1 MMTKFSLSLFC
12 LTLTLI
18 AAAAFA
24 AESAPEYTVLQ
35 QRSDRLIVQLP
46 NRMMIVAQHLP
57 TAPVVS
63 AQIWVKTGSLYEQEH
78 VGAGLSHFLE
88 HLLSAGTTEHRT
100 EKESNAELGRIGAQT
115 NAATSLDT
123 VRYYINT
130 TSDHAPEAIDL
141 LSDWMGHS
149 LISQSEYERERDV
162 IQREFDMGRGDPGR
176 IFWKLTQ
183 QARYSPD
190 HPAAHPTIG
199 YLSRFLE
206 ISRDEIND
214 FYHRMYAP
222 NNLLFV
228 VVGDIDPR
236 KVVEQ
241 ITAHWADAEPR
252 KLPTI
257 HVPMDD
263 SITPGTSGSTAG
275 GGGKPVVGYADIAK
289 PRVRLIWPGTML
301 AQPGDYEMD
310 LLAGILGQ
318 GESSRLAHT
327 VRDQQR
333 AVTSIVAH
341 NSSFTWGRGLFAIDM
356 EPAGRDE
363 QSVQTAIDASLEQV
377 RQLAEQP
384 VSDEELARAKRRTLA
399 GVLLSTQSAQTMAAR
414 LANDIIGTGDPDY
427 LTKYAQAVQSL
438 TAEQLQKIAQQYL
451 DISKLIVVK
460 LLPADA
466 DHPVTDFNKPD
477 EQTLTSQTQ
486 NIRDID
492 IDNSVV
498 AAKLKENLAESD
510 ARPIAVDEPTTSRLD
525 NGLTLIVQRSTVVPG
540 VSMHLYTL
548 GGLLADEPES
558 EGVAY
563 ATAAM
568 LDRGTTTRT
577 ADQIHSTIEGL
588 GASLTTEAG
597 NNTTYV
603 QANCLAEDWPTVMSL
618 MADVVL
624 HPTFPDEEWS
634 KLQPRL
640 LAAIDRETDSWAG
653 ELRSNFLK
661 TYYQGYPWS
670 QSPTG
675 RRDVVEKLTASD
687 LAAFHK
693 HQFTGRNS
701 VLSVVGDV
709 DPAKVEQAVREMF
722 KDLPVSDAAFTPPQ
736 PKPPMEA
743 IETFRTEKPLTAVEI
758 GLGPGMTRDD
768 PHFAAM
774 QVLTA
779 VMSDFPTGWLDTALR
794 GDSDGLVYAVG
805 AGTRVGIV
813 PGFFAILFNTDAA
826 KTPEAINR
834 AMQVVGRAKRGE
846 FDAQNI
852 QRAKARVISDELL
865 EKQDNSARAANL
877 ALDVLYQVPEPGME
891 AFKQQVDAVDAE
903 ALREVARRYLLNPVT
918 VVISNGDLS
927 AEAIYKAIHPL
938 EPMAD

>member
-1 MMTKFSLSLFC
+1 MMPKVSLSLFC

-46 NRMMIVAQHLP
+46 NRMLIVAQNLP
-57 TAPVVS
+57 SAPVVS

-88 HLLSAGTTEHRT
+88 HLLAAGSTSNRT

-123 VRYYINT
+123 VRFYINT

-141 LSDWMGHS
+141 LSDWIGHS
-149 LISQSEYERERDV
+149 LISQDEYKRERDV

-206 ISRDEIND
+206 ITRDEIND

-228 VVGDIDPR
+228 VVGDIDPQ
-236 KVVEQ
+236 KTVDQVA
-241 ITAHWADAEPR
+241 AHWSDAKPQE
-252 KLPTI
+252 LPTI

-263 SITPGTSGSTAG
+263 ATTP
-275 GGGKPVVGYADIAK
+275 GKPVVGYADIAK

-301 AQPGDYEMD
+301 AQPGDYELD

-327 VRDQQR
+327 VRDRQR
-333 AVTSIVAH
+333 AVTSIVAY
-341 NSSFTWGRGLFAIDM
+341 NSSFTWGRGLFGIDM

-363 QSVQTAIDASLEQV
+363 QSIQKAIDASLEQV

-384 VSDEELARAKRRTLA
+384 VSEEELARAKRRTLA
-399 GVLLSTQSAQTMAAR
+399 SVLLSTQTAQTMAAR

-427 LTKYAQAVQSL
+427 LSKYAQAVQSIS
-438 TAEQLQKIAQQYL
+438 AEQLQKTAQKFL
-451 DISKLIVVK
+451 AADKLIVVK

-477 EQTLTSQTQ
+477 EQTLTSHAQHM
-486 NIRDID
+486 RDID

-498 AAKLKENLAESD
+498 VAELQKKLADSD
-510 ARPIAVDEPTTSRLD
+510 ARPIVVDEPVTTRLD

-540 VSMHLYTL
+540 VSMQLYTL
-548 GGLLADEPES
+548 GGLLADEPGR

-568 LDRGTTTRT
+568 LDRGTTTKT

-588 GASLTTEAG
+588 GASLNTEAG
-597 NNTTYV
+597 NNTTYA
-603 QANCLAEDWPTVMSL
+603 QANCLAEDWPTIMGL

-624 HPTFPDEEWS
+624 HPTFPAEEWS

-653 ELRSNFLK
+653 ELRSDFLK
-661 TYYQGYPWS
+661 TYFQNFPWS

-675 RRDVVEKLTASD
+675 RRDVVEKLTADD

-693 HQFTGRNS
+693 HQFTGQNS

-709 DPAKVEQAVREMF
+709 DPRLVQEAVKLLFRDM
-722 KDLPVSDAAFTPPQ
+722 PRSDTAFTPPL

-743 IETFRTEKPLTAVEI
+743 IETYHTEKPLTAVEI
-758 GLGPGMTRDD
+758 GFGPGMIRDN
-768 PHFAAM
+768 PHYAAM
-774 QVLTA
+774 QVLAA

-794 GDSDGLVYAVG
+794 GDNEGLVYAVG

-826 KTPEAINR
+826 KAPEAINR

-846 FDAQNI
+846 FDDLTI

-865 EKQDNSARAANL
+865 DKQDNSSRAANL
-877 ALDVLYQVPEPGME
+877 AIDVLYKVPEPGMD
-891 AFKQQVDAVDAE
+891 AFKKQVDAVDAD

-918 VVISNGDLS
+918 VVISNSDLS
-927 AEAIYKAIHPL
+927 AEVIDKAVHPL